1 MFTSFYRRYIFWTEM
16 GNRIAIGRTHM
27 DGTSKTYI
35 VTTGIKF
42 PNGLAID
49 YSCKVPNLALIQ
61 IIKMYYF
68 DKFILYIYFPLYL
81 LTPLCFSK
89 PFVLD
94 RFANKHDR
102 IFRP

>member
-1 MFTSFYRRYIFWTEM
+1 M
-16 GNRIAIGRTHM
+16 GNRTAIGRTHM

-35 VTTGIKF
+35 VTTGIKV

-68 DKFILYIYFPLYL
+68 DMFILYLYCQSYL
-81 LTPLCFSK
+81 PTPLCFSK